1 MCRLF
6 GPHNM
11 EDGVF
16 TKMGSRAIRSLVRTG
31 KYLKM
36 HQDMFL
42 VVTPQSRK
50 STYSRLIR
58 PLNPKLTELI
68 C

>member
-42 VVTPQSRK
+42 VVTPPVQEIYIQSAH
-50 STYSRLIR
+50 
-58 PLNPKLTELI
+58 
-68 C
+68 

>member
-42 VVTPQSRK
+42 VVTPPVQEIYIQSAHYATK
-50 STYSRLIR
+50 STA
-58 PLNPKLTELI
+58 N
-68 C
+68 